1 MSFALS
7 GIASG
12 LDSASLVNQLIALE
26 AQPQRLL
33 QNQSATFSKQVTAFQ
48 GLNTRVASIAD
59 AAKALVKGD
68 AINSATGSSSDES
81 ITVKAGTTATPA
93 NLAVKVER
101 LASGQTSAISEAQLA
116 ALPMPPQLTISV
128 GDALHT
134 IHPATGSM
142 QDVAKAINDAEE
154 LGLSAVMV
162 KVGAGETYAL
172 QVTSKSGAENAFTIT
187 DQNGTELA
195 SAATATVKAQDA
207 QLTLTSLGQTLTS
220 ATNTF
225 EGIMPGVDV
234 TVSKVTDA
242 DAQPA
247 TISVA
252 RDEDAAAKAAKALVD
267 TTNVVLNEIASQ
279 TKSSTKVT
287 DGRSVVT
294 PGTLSGD
301 SLVRSLGSA
310 VSSALSYGVDG
321 KSPSEYGISIQRDG
335 TFTFDQEKFTE
346 VLKADPAGTND
357 FLTKLAERVQTAAES
372 YSDKHDGLL
381 TTKIKT
387 HESQIKNLDNQV
399 AAWDVRLDNK
409 RTTLERTYSALEVA
423 MQNMQSQQ
431 QWLAGQLAS
440 LPSGSMF

>member
-68 AINSATGSSSDES
+68 AIKSTAGTSTDES

-162 KVGAGETYAL
+162 KVGAGDTYAL
-172 QVTSKSGAENAFTIT
+172 QVTSKSGA
-187 DQNGTELA
+187 
-195 SAATATVKAQDA
+195 
-207 QLTLTSLGQTLTS
+207 
-220 ATNTF
+220 
-225 EGIMPGVDV
+225 
-234 TVSKVTDA
+234 
-242 DAQPA
+242 
-247 TISVA
+247 
-252 RDEDAAAKAAKALVD
+252 ALIFP
-267 TTNVVLNEIASQ
+267 TQAP
-279 TKSSTKVT
+279 
-287 DGRSVVT
+287 GRSVSV
-294 PGTLSGD
+294 
-301 SLVRSLGSA
+301 
-310 VSSALSYGVDG
+310 
-321 KSPSEYGISIQRDG
+321 
-335 TFTFDQEKFTE
+335 
-346 VLKADPAGTND
+346 
-357 FLTKLAERVQTAAES
+357 
-372 YSDKHDGLL
+372 
-381 TTKIKT
+381 
-387 HESQIKNLDNQV
+387 
-399 AAWDVRLDNK
+399 
-409 RTTLERTYSALEVA
+409 
-423 MQNMQSQQ
+423 
-431 QWLAGQLAS
+431 
-440 LPSGSMF
+440 